1 MMKNADG
8 SGATLARTTLAGN
21 PVPSPEYI
29 LRGHEA
35 QINVLSFVDAEAHG
49 GNGAHSLLLSGDA
62 DGYVAVWSLTTF
74 RPLAF
79 FKAHSGS
86 VLTVSAWSSNTRLLT
101 HGRDNKIHI
110 YDLSS
115 IVLAAS
121 NLSFTRNL
129 PSIANPTALEPLY
142 SLGTNALGYC
152 KCSILQMNSS
162 EALLA
167 VPSTLE
173 DHLVDIFH
181 LPSTNRVHRSIG
193 KEMFD
198 TKTGTVMCLSL
209 FRKSEHLHCL
219 VAYEDGRLALF
230 VHSGNTG
237 SEAIIPEENQGWTKL
252 LEMHEHKEPIMA
264 LCMDTQ
270 HQTAWSVSADH
281 LVVRYNPFQ
290 SPQARAY
297 KTAYPGRGAVSLRQD
312 GRILAT
318 AGWDGLIRVHS
329 AASFKPLAVL
339 DYHRDSLYAICFQTR
354 LSSSPEG
361 REPRLSNITTPW
373 LAAGGAD
380 ARISLWKIFPQLSEG
395 QVN

>member
-1 MMKNADG
+1 MDTYKLM
-8 SGATLARTTLAGN
+8 
-21 PVPSPEYI
+21 PSEVHDYH
-29 LRGHEA
+29 R
-35 QINVLSFVDAEAHG
+35 
-49 GNGAHSLLLSGDA
+49 
-62 DGYVAVWSLTTF
+62 
-74 RPLAF
+74 
-79 FKAHSGS
+79 
-86 VLTVSAWSSNTRLLT
+86 

-252 LEMHEHKEPIMA
+252 LEMHEHKEPSKWFA
-264 LCMDTQ
+264 LVKPTVVAKLKHLFKTKSWHC
-270 HQTAWSVSADH
+270 AWTRNIKPHGVFQRIIWLSVTIH
-281 LVVRYNPFQ
+281 FNR
-290 SPQARAY
+290 
-297 KTAYPGRGAVSLRQD
+297 
-312 GRILAT
+312 
-318 AGWDGLIRVHS
+318 
-329 AASFKPLAVL
+329 
-339 DYHRDSLYAICFQTR
+339 
-354 LSSSPEG
+354 
-361 REPRLSNITTPW
+361 
-373 LAAGGAD
+373 
-380 ARISLWKIFPQLSEG
+380 
-395 QVN
+395 